1 MRKKR
6 EGEVCIQEVKMMISS
21 SLGRFTVGQTPS
33 SRNEKGDLRV
43 CSRASKRREVERV
56 PREKGEEGLTE
67 WKVRTHSIFHADMNQ
82 IACQSLR
89 MEKKPKGGNCQL
101 EISMNNTESQRQGR
115 RKNGSPLMLFS
126 QTTMHQTEAPSHS
139 AGWEPFDE
147 PLEGR

>member
-1 MRKKR
+1 MHTGGEDDDLEFARQVYSWSNSLLEKR
-6 EGEVCIQEVKMMISS
+6 E
-21 SLGRFTVGQTPS
+21 
-33 SRNEKGDLRV
+33 GDLRV
-43 CSRASKRREVERV
+43 CSRAAKRREVERV

-139 AGWEPFDE
+139 AG
-147 PLEGR
+147 